1 MLGKR
6 NGCMMVLCIIPVILM
21 PVPHYTVYVQCSH
34 NCDILIGQLTTAY
47 EYVFHIIWII
57 FKVKNNGSIVVQRG
71 GLDPP
76 PGPACCG
83 LLPHQGRPLGL
94 LGGGDEG
101 EKRGGGVYLEEV
113 DDKMDCRSTGIE
125 GFLSYDFFSFLV
137 SFPDEILI
145 KKTVDLTRGSL
156 IGSMFRCI

>member
-21 PVPHYTVYVQCSH
+21 PVPHYTVYSAHTTVTYCS
-34 NCDILIGQLTTAY
+34 CVIGQLTTAY

-101 EKRGGGVYLEEV
+101 EKNWGGLLGGG
-113 DDKMDCRSTGIE
+113 G
-125 GFLSYDFFSFLV
+125 
-137 SFPDEILI
+137 
-145 KKTVDLTRGSL
+145 
-156 IGSMFRCI
+156 